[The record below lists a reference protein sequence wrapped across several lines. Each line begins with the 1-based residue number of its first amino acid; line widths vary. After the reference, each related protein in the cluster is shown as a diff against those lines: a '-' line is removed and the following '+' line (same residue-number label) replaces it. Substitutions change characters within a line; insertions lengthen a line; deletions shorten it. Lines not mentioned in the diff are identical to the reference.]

1 MEQIFDGRSREMLKK
16 LDFYFSNPRYD
27 FSDLVRNA
35 PLATFEQLVCKVREL
50 GVLGE
55 QQEVE
60 DRE

>member
-16 LDFYFSNPRYD
+16 LDFYFRNPRYD
-27 FSDLVRNA
+27 FTDLVRNA